1 MVPLHLLTFSTCYS
15 DIPWLIIRKFIGSR
29 YSYATYSSGQHHQKN
44 IALVQM
50 ANDVQ
55 LLPYS
60 VQFINRSVPSL
71 QGSVILLGSSV
82 RQCSHNL
89 ALEAR
94 D

>member
-1 MVPLHLLTFSTCYS
+1 MVDHWRVMLNPLVASIVMKLTAVVST
-15 DIPWLIIRKFIGSR
+15 P
-29 YSYATYSSGQHHQKN
+29 KN

-50 ANDVQ
+50 ANNVQ

-60 VQFINRSVPSL
+60 AQFIIRLVPSL

-82 RQCSHNL
+82 RQCSHKL

>member
-1 MVPLHLLTFSTCYS
+1 MVDHWRVMLNPMVAGIVMQLTAVVST
-15 DIPWLIIRKFIGSR
+15 P
-29 YSYATYSSGQHHQKN
+29 KN

-60 VQFINRSVPSL
+60 AQFIIMSVPSL

-82 RQCSHNL
+82 RQCSHKL
-89 ALEAR
+89 ALEAC

>member
-1 MVPLHLLTFSTCYS
+1 MLDHWRVMLNPLVAS
-15 DIPWLIIRKFIGSR
+15 IVMQLIQQWS
-29 YSYATYSSGQHHQKN
+29 AHQKN
-44 IALVQM
+44 IALIQM

-60 VQFINRSVPSL
+60 AQFIIRLVPSL

-82 RQCSHNL
+82 RQCSHKL